1 MKVLD
6 DPDRLLRDAQAGH
19 PDYEAIYRVVR
30 RPMYLAVW
38 RCLRP
43 YRSYGGFCDDDVVA
57 KAFQELVGGIEGVR
71 SLVGKARVIAYR
83 RAVDLVRKRNL
94 EEPRDCMEGVE
105 DDEELAAHLERMEEL
120 FDRATA
126 LLERLP
132 VRQRFAVVE
141 TVMNRRS
148 CTEVAGELDVSHQ
161 AVSKLRKKGLDHLLV
176 WLAAEESMDG
186 EPAGEE
192 GTG

>member
-6 DPDRLLRDAQAGH
+6 DPDRLLRDAQGGD
-19 PDYEAIYRVVR
+19 PDCAAIYRVVR

-43 YRSYGGFCDDDVVA
+43 YRSYGGICDDDVVA
-57 KAFQELVGGIEGVR
+57 KAFDELVAGIDGVR

-83 RAVDLVRKRNL
+83 RAVDVVRKRNL
-94 EEPRDCMEGVE
+94 EEPRDCLEDVE
-105 DDEELAAHLERMEEL
+105 NEEELAARLERMEEL

-126 LLERLP
+126 LLERLSA
-132 VRQRFAVVE
+132 RQRLAVVE
-141 TVMNRRS
+141 TVMNHRS

-161 AVSKLRKKGLDHLLV
+161 AVSKLRNKGLGHLLE
-176 WLAAEESMDG
+176 WLVEEES
-186 EPAGEE
+186 AGEE